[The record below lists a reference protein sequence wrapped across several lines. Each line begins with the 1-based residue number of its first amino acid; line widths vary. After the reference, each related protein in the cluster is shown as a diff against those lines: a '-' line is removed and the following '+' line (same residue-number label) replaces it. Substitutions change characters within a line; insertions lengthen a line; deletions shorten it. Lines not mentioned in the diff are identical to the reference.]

1 MGRTVRVNI
10 AKPQR
15 IKEGS
20 IRPVWAEDD
29 WLQKHSGATLAKEI
43 EKTENGDG
51 GDKNESVSKDKDE
64 NGETV
69 EPTKEV
75 QKTRNPQ
82 VFFDIRIGSSDVG
95 RIVML
100 LR

>member
-1 MGRTVRVNI
+1 MGRTIRVNI

-29 WLQKHSGATLAKEI
+29 WLQKHAGATLGKDD
-43 EKTENGDG
+43 EKTENSHGDDDVNG
-51 GDKNESVSKDKDE
+51 KANDE
-64 NGETV
+64 KGVTV
-69 EPTKEV
+69 EPVKEV
-75 QKTRNPQ
+75 QKARNPQ

-95 RIVML
+95 RVVML